1 MSRPARQPLRLRLT
15 VLVVGLCVLVLAV
28 TGSATLVVLIG
39 SLHQR
44 VDAQLATTVS
54 GLRALATIEHDLPGR
69 LIPPERTSFGS
80 LYLAVLEPGR
90 TPRGPG
96 PALAL
101 PLPVPGELVTVPG
114 TGPGAARSYRV
125 MTTLLAGG
133 HVGVIGLS
141 LDETED
147 AVHAMVAV
155 VVIVEVLGVAI
166 LGLLSAWIVRRELR
180 PLESSARTADLIA
193 AGDLTHR
200 LSRSGEPPL
209 STRTEVGRL
218 AAALDRMLD
227 QIQAA
232 FEARDT
238 SEGRLRQ
245 FVADASHELR
255 TPLQSIRAYAE
266 LYLSDALPDAAA
278 EREAVE
284 RMHAEARRMARL
296 VQSLLQLARFDQEHE
311 TDFQAFDLT
320 SVVLDCCRDSAA
332 VEPGRPLTWDIHER
346 ITLVGDE
353 EQLSQLVGNLLG
365 NVRMHT
371 PPGVS
376 CHLDLA
382 LEGDEVVL
390 RVTDQGPGIPDEALP
405 LVFDRFYRADKSRS
419 RASGGSGLGLA
430 IVAAIA
436 DAHRGRVHIDSPDGQ
451 GTRIE
456 VRLPHCMR

>member
-155 VVIVEVLGVAI
+155 VVIVEVLGVTI

-296 VQSLLQLARFDQEHE
+296 VQ
-311 TDFQAFDLT
+311 
-320 SVVLDCCRDSAA
+320 AA
-332 VEPGRPLTWDIHER
+332 TTRPLRPRARDR
-346 ITLVGDE
+346 LPGLRPD
-353 EQLSQLVGNLLG
+353 QRRPGLLP
-365 NVRMHT
+365 R
-371 PPGVS
+371 
-376 CHLDLA
+376 
-382 LEGDEVVL
+382 L
-390 RVTDQGPGIPDEALP
+390 R
-405 LVFDRFYRADKSRS
+405 
-419 RASGGSGLGLA
+419 
-430 IVAAIA
+430 
-436 DAHRGRVHIDSPDGQ
+436 RGRARAAADLGHPRTHH
-451 GTRIE
+451 TRRRRGAAQPTRRQPARQRTHAHAPR
-456 VRLPHCMR
+456 RLLPP